1 MLFNNL
7 TTERR
12 ASLIVKNS
20 RFYIEIAKFVQ
31 AYTTIVKNPNIFLT
45 EVGEKTINE
54 KKQHLTWNQ
63 LIKIMQTCDLGFKT
77 PPTRMDLAVYYNYAL
92 EIGSVTA
99 LDKRIASV
107 DEVAEAQKHYYNYID
122 EQKNIAEE
130 AYQRQKKIYEARK
143 REMSYIDGKIASARA
158 VHWFSAI
165 MMFVGI
171 VLGLVGISSFLI
183 ENTFVD
189 AIGKLIPV
197 WEPRYVGGIVLIVIM
212 FLLFFLFNGLFV
224 SSMRKSVKLKYASIA
239 IFARG
244 DELLA
249 KEQLLK
255 NKLDAINKDYRIIQ
269 TELHDK
275 NKTFDVK
282 HNIEV
287 LKTTN
292 KFYKELCE
300 ADELSEAAE
309 MISNMGSDNDDFAPI
324 KLSKEQEENMRQV
337 KREAVGLAGQ
347 LDEEAYKAKF
357 EKSRKEKDD
366 KKSEEKEEGDKSQ
379 EKAEAKY
386 EEAKKAEQ
394 ERIEDERRNQEE
406 IERQRKEREQASF
419 NESVDYVKDILGMS
433 EEK

>member
-7 TTERR
+7 TTERK

-31 AYTTIVKNPNIFLT
+31 AYTTIVKNPNIFLA
-45 EVGEKTINE
+45 EIKEQPINE
-54 KKQHLTWNQ
+54 KKQHLTWDQ
-63 LIKIMQTCDLGFKT
+63 LVNIMQTCDLGFKT

-107 DEVAEAQKHYYNYID
+107 DEIAEAQKHYYNYID
-122 EQKNIAEE
+122 DQRIVAEE

-143 REMSYIDGKIASARA
+143 REMNDIDGKISSARA
-158 VHWFSAI
+158 AHWVSAV

-171 VLGLVGISSFLI
+171 VLGLIGVSSFLI
-183 ENTFVD
+183 ENTFV
-189 AIGKLIPV
+189 ATIGKIIPI
-197 WEPRYVGGIVLIVIM
+197 WEPRYIGGILLIIIM

-244 DELLA
+244 DEPRA

-269 TELHDK
+269 TEINDK

-292 KFYKELCE
+292 KFYKQLCE
-300 ADELSEAAE
+300 ADELSEVAE
-309 MISNMGSDNDDFAPI
+309 MIAHMGTDNDDFAPI

-337 KREAVGLAGQ
+337 KREAVGLTGQ

-357 EKSRKEKDD
+357 EKSRKEKAEKKSD
-366 KKSEEKEEGDKSQ
+366 KKEENEKSDKKLEEKETEV
-379 EKAEAKY
+379 
-386 EEAKKAEQ
+386 KKTEQ
-394 ERIEDERRNQEE
+394 ERIEEE
-406 IERQRKEREQASF
+406 KRVHEELERQRKEREQESF
-419 NESVDYVKDILGMS
+419 NESVDYIKELLGMS